1 MLGVFVFNI
10 LVYFSCWVT
19 SHRLAQDF
27 PILLVKLKHIFSA
40 EDKKRTEVEENWF
53 QKLWAPTLHKKNQW
67 VDLKTTKK
75 KSASELNWLGKPSVV
90 PEERIREQ
98 KSSTGRGDTAVGLPS
113 WMQTELSCSI
123 FACKTSCS
131 GKGLTC
137 LLLCPENSR
146 GKSEVFQQQCIKDTE
161 TVTTGL
167 WFFSLLF
174 FLLLQFYHSKCRR
187 MSDDSSLGVFT
198 SVWTYS
204 FSFSFPFPPTIWGL
218 LKSFFYLW
226 KGTGQHDKEKFLIW
240 TLNHFQNWKVWKE
253 KKGEFPSAF
262 SYSVTPIFQKS
273 LENIKSENNCIK
285 RECFS
290 WIKAHNMHLQVFPS
304 IYHIFSGRKQEA
316 KGRENLV
323 LIGTATY
330 RCRNSI
336 KLTCSMIW
344 HQYTIYPKLYS
355 FFSIISWKYI

>member
-1 MLGVFVFNI
+1 MLGDFVFNI
-10 LVYFSCWVT
+10 LIYFSRWVT
-19 SHRLAQDF
+19 SHRLAKDF

-75 KSASELNWLGKPSVV
+75 KISKWIELTGETVSCPWGKNQ
-90 PEERIREQ
+90 REQ

-174 FLLLQFYHSKCRR
+174 FFTFTVLSFQMQKDEWWLESGGFYF
-187 MSDDSSLGVFT
+187 SLNIF
-198 SVWTYS
+198 
-204 FSFSFPFPPTIWGL
+204 FFIFLSFPPHHLRTSQILFLPLERHRAAWQGKISNLNPEPFPK
-218 LKSFFYLW
+218 LKRF
-226 KGTGQHDKEKFLIW
+226 E
-240 TLNHFQNWKVWKE
+240 
-253 KKGEFPSAF
+253 
-262 SYSVTPIFQKS
+262 
-273 LENIKSENNCIK
+273 
-285 RECFS
+285 R
-290 WIKAHNMHLQVFPS
+290 
-304 IYHIFSGRKQEA
+304 RR
-316 KGRENLV
+316 RENFFLPLV
-323 LIGTATY
+323 IL
-330 RCRNSI
+330 
-336 KLTCSMIW
+336 
-344 HQYTIYPKLYS
+344 
-355 FFSIISWKYI
+355 

>member
-1 MLGVFVFNI
+1 MLGDFVFNI
-10 LVYFSCWVT
+10 LIYFSCWVT

-75 KSASELNWLGKPSVV
+75 NQQVNWIDWGNRQLSLRKESESRRALQVGVTQQWACRAECRLSWVAQSLHAKHP
-90 PEERIREQ
+90 
-98 KSSTGRGDTAVGLPS
+98 AVEKGLPAS
-113 WMQTELSCSI
+113 FSVQKNLVENQRFFNNSALRILKQSQLGFDSSPFCS
-123 FACKTSCS
+123 
-131 GKGLTC
+131 
-137 LLLCPENSR
+137 
-146 GKSEVFQQQCIKDTE
+146 
-161 TVTTGL
+161 
-167 WFFSLLF
+167 

-240 TLNHFQNWKVWKE
+240 TLNHFQNWKGL
-253 KKGEFPSAF
+253 KGE
-262 SYSVTPIFQKS
+262 
-273 LENIKSENNCIK
+273 E
-285 RECFS
+285 
-290 WIKAHNMHLQVFPS
+290 
-304 IYHIFSGRKQEA
+304 GR
-316 KGRENLV
+316 
-323 LIGTATY
+323 I
-330 RCRNSI
+330 
-336 KLTCSMIW
+336 
-344 HQYTIYPKLYS
+344 S
-355 FFSIISWKYI
+355 FCL

>member
-1 MLGVFVFNI
+1 MLGDFVFNI
-10 LVYFSCWVT
+10 LIYFSRWVT
-19 SHRLAQDF
+19 SHRLAKDF

-75 KSASELNWLGKPSVV
+75 KSANELNWLGKPSVV

-123 FACKTSCS
+123 FARKTSCS

-137 LLLCPENSR
+137 LLLCPEKSR

-174 FLLLQFYHSKCRR
+174 FFTFTVLSFQMQKDEWWLESGGFYF
-187 MSDDSSLGVFT
+187 SLNIF
-198 SVWTYS
+198 
-204 FSFSFPFPPTIWGL
+204 FFIFLSFPFPP
-218 LKSFFYLW
+218 SPPPPPFENFSNPFFYLW

-240 TLNHFQNWKVWKE
+240 TLNHFQNWKGL
-253 KKGEFPSAF
+253 KGE
-262 SYSVTPIFQKS
+262 
-273 LENIKSENNCIK
+273 E
-285 RECFS
+285 
-290 WIKAHNMHLQVFPS
+290 
-304 IYHIFSGRKQEA
+304 GR
-316 KGRENLV
+316 
-323 LIGTATY
+323 I
-330 RCRNSI
+330 
-336 KLTCSMIW
+336 
-344 HQYTIYPKLYS
+344 S
-355 FFSIISWKYI
+355 FCL